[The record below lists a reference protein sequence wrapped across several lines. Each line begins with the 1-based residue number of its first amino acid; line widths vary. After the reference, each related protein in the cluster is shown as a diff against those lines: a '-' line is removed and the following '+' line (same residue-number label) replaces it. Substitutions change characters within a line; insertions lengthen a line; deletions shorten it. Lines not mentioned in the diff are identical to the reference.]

1 MQEFS
6 KSESERLSFTG
17 SSTKPDERELIQKRI
32 VIIDQRIK
40 WLMKVKNTLENQLQ
54 NLDQINLL
62 NKS

>member
-17 SSTKPDERELIQKRI
+17 SSSKPDERDLIQKRI

-40 WLMKVKNTLENQLQ
+40 WLMKVRNTLEIQLRKF
-54 NLDQINLL
+54 D
-62 NKS
+62 NK